1 MKEPQDFHKT
11 VKAVH
16 RTMTSVFLF
25 FGVLVILLVL
35 VMVDPSFSLF
45 RGEKAGDY
53 AVAEVVQ
60 EVDENLIENGIH
72 VRTGLIVDEG
82 YMEVVNNCTAC
93 HSAKLVTQ
101 NRMNAERWAATIDW
115 MQETQNLWDLG
126 RNEEIII
133 NYLVKNY
140 PQIKIGR
147 RALLTNIEWYE
158 LED

>member
-1 MKEPQDFHKT
+1 
-11 VKAVH
+11 
-16 RTMTSVFLF
+16 MTSVFLF

-45 RGEKAGDY
+45 KGGKGEDY

-60 EVDENLIENGIH
+60 EIDEDLVENGIH
-72 VRTGLIVDEG
+72 VKTGLIADQG
-82 YMEVVNNCTAC
+82 YQEVVTHCTAC

-140 PQIKIGR
+140 PPIKIGR
-147 RALLTNIEWYE
+147 RATLSNIEWYD